1 MRVRLLTLDSYGA
14 FRNRTIELGTALSV
28 VLGPNETGKSTA
40 LDALADLLWSIP
52 QSSKRAFHFRRQELA
67 VSAVLVLPDGTEVPV
82 ERSASGLVDTATRGE
97 VPALWQGDGDDRG
110 RWRTSFGLTH
120 EELRKGGEHLF
131 KGEGDLASLIFR
143 ARSGQSVH
151 HLLDSLSARADSLY
165 KEHRGNKSVRARRA
179 TAEYERAVH
188 DVEEATALAA
198 DVTAIR
204 EVLRQVG
211 EDVEQTRRGKD
222 AAFAGL
228 ADQEARLRVVD
239 RVRQLAQAEARIA
252 ALRSAGSC
260 LDAEDLALHA
270 ETANRLHR
278 TESAILDVEGEITA
292 TSAQL
297 ADTASEDPVLEDRD
311 LIERLKREST
321 ARLDDAE
328 QAQTCRADADK
339 SDAGTRALLVEL
351 TGNVDQPVDV
361 LLNTLWVGEDRV
373 AELDAAAEALVQ
385 ADAVVAERQRQVEA
399 AGDREPAAP
408 GAQAPDA
415 QIVASVREAVSAI
428 EAEDS
433 VVTAF
438 RRTAEAVAEARHEHA
453 RLLTSVGLP
462 AHTRLGALPS
472 RESVMVACDEVSAR
486 DGDVRTARRELDDL
500 ETRAAGVQRQLSED
514 ELHHV
519 PDPAEVTAARAARD
533 ELITEVVRTWLAG
546 EPPARAPGLP
556 VRVERAVREADRVG
570 DLVAEHVEVAARCGV
585 LTAEL
590 AKTRAQAVAAGSKV
604 AEAERAAAAAGQA
617 WEAIWEPVGVPCPPV
632 TGALVHHESLAG
644 ALAAEGRAITASRT
658 AEDLRPVVEER
669 RNYLADVLARAGRPR
684 PEADLDSLLEAAKH
698 LLAEEDDAREA
709 RAVAQNVRAIRQ
721 EAEREL
727 ERARAQRDGSADRWR
742 TALAAA
748 QLPDLSPTGWYR
760 RRDIVTQARAS
771 HVTATGLRERARQ
784 LTEQHQRF
792 VEELAALT
800 TRLGAEDDDTTDA
813 LDTLSARVQSALEAK
828 GTADNLVGRLDSLHR
843 KLEEHTGQRHVAIVA
858 LDDLRRRTDAS
869 DLNAAADRGEE
880 LAGLLTAVNQHSE
893 VVRTA
898 LPRTDLR
905 QLVAE
910 LKDVDEEQL
919 RIDVDTARQ
928 RYEDADKTHEE
939 ALRRYGELSQRHQAL
954 ITRPGAAELHAKAHE
969 RLAVLADE
977 VEEYLVAEIQR
988 TVLRDELEVYER
1000 EHASPLLDTAGRI
1013 LEELTGGRY
1022 VALHT
1027 HSDAKGRSLRIVGAD
1042 ERPRK
1047 PDELSE
1053 GTADQAFL
1061 ALRLAGIE
1069 SLQDDR
1075 RIRGLPTLPV
1085 VLDDV
1090 LMTFDDTRA
1099 AATLKVMARLA
1110 RQWQIVVFS
1119 HHTHIRQVAEG
1130 LELDNLTIAEL
1141 VAPPSIDSTRAPQEI
1156 RDAAR
1161 ETIVIGNQ
1169 PEPAP
1174 RGTRAVDPTLVRAW
1188 ARRTGRQVA
1197 DRGRISQDVVDAYE
1211 AAHS

>member
-1 MRVRLLTLDSYGA
+1 MRVRRLTLDSYGA
-14 FRNRTIELGTALSV
+14 FHNRTIELGTGLSV
-28 VLGPNETGKSTA
+28 VLGPNETGKTTA

-52 QSSKRAFHFRRQELA
+52 QSSKRAFHYRRQELA
-67 VSAVLVLPDGTEVPV
+67 ISAVLVLPDGTEIPV
-82 ERSASGLVDTATRGE
+82 ERRASGMIDTATGAE
-97 VPALWQGDGDDRG
+97 VPVLWQGDGDDRG
-110 RWRTSFGLTH
+110 RWRTSFGLSH
-120 EELRKGGEHLF
+120 EELRKGGEYLF

-165 KEHRGNKSVRARRA
+165 KEHRGNKGVRARRA
-179 TAEYERAVH
+179 IAEYEQAVH

-211 EDVEQTRRGKD
+211 EDVERARRVKD
-222 AAFAGL
+222 AAFTEMAG
-228 ADQEARLRVVD
+228 QQARLRVIG
-239 RVRQLAQAEARIA
+239 RIRLLAQAEGRIS
-252 ALRSAGSC
+252 ALRSAGPC
-260 LDAEDLALHA
+260 LDADDLALHG
-270 ETANRLHR
+270 ETAERLHR
-278 TESAILDVEGEITA
+278 AEGEIVGVEGEIAA

-297 ADTASEDPVLEDRD
+297 ADTASEDPILEDRS
-311 LIERLKREST
+311 LVERLQREST

-328 QAQTCRADADK
+328 QARACLADADE
-339 SDAGTRALLVEL
+339 SDASTRALLVEL

-373 AELDAAAEALVQ
+373 SELDAAAEALVQ
-385 ADAVVAERQRQVEA
+385 ADAVVIERQRQVET
-399 AGDREPAAP
+399 AGDREPATSDAE
-408 GAQAPDA
+408 APDA
-415 QIVASVREAVSAI
+415 QVVASLREAVSAI

-438 RRTAEAVAEARHEHA
+438 RRAVQAVADARHEHA
-453 RLLTSVGLP
+453 RLLTTVGLP
-462 AHTRLGALPS
+462 AHTRLGTLPS
-472 RESVMVACDEVSAR
+472 RESVMGARDDITACDDAI
-486 DGDVRTARRELDDL
+486 RTARRELDGLDRRS
-500 ETRAAGVQRQLSED
+500 TDIQRQLSDD

-519 PDPAEVTAARAARD
+519 PDPAEVTVARAARD
-533 ELITEVVRTWLAG
+533 DLITEVVRAWLAG

-556 VRVERAVREADRVG
+556 VEVERAVREADRVG
-570 DLVAEHVEVAARCGV
+570 DLLAEHAEVAARRGV

-590 AKTRAQAVAAGSKV
+590 AKTRAEAIVAGSKV
-604 AEAERAAAAAGQA
+604 AEAERACTAARQA
-617 WEAIWEPVGVPCPPV
+617 WEAIWAPVGVPHPPV
-632 TGALVHHESLAG
+632 TDALVFHESLAG
-644 ALAAEGRAITASRT
+644 ALVAEGRAVTATRT
-658 AEDLRPVVEER
+658 AEDLRPAVEER
-669 RNYLADVLARAGRPR
+669 RHYLADVVARAGRPR
-684 PEADLDSLLEAAKH
+684 PEADLDSLLEAARH
-698 LLAEEDDAREA
+698 LLDEDDDAREA
-709 RAVAQNVRAIRQ
+709 RAVARKVRAIRQ

-727 ERARAQRDGSADRWR
+727 ERARTRRNESADRWR
-742 TALAAA
+742 TTLATAH
-748 QLPDLSPTGWYR
+748 LPDLSPTGWYR
-760 RRDIVTQARAS
+760 RRDIVTRARTS

-784 LTEQHQRF
+784 LAERHCGF
-792 VEELAALT
+792 VDELAALT
-800 TRLGAEDDDTTDA
+800 ARLGVEGDHVTDV
-813 LDTLSARVQSALEAK
+813 LDTLSARVQAAMQAK
-828 GTADNLVGRLDSLHR
+828 GTADNLVRRLDSLRR
-843 KLEEHTGQRHVAIVA
+843 KLEEHIEQRRLAIAV
-858 LDDLRRRTDAS
+858 LDDLRQRTDAV
-869 DLNAAADRGEE
+869 DLDAAAERGEE
-880 LAGLLTAVNQHSE
+880 LAGLLTDVDQHSE

-898 LPRTDLR
+898 VPRTDPR

-910 LKDVDEEQL
+910 LSDVDEEQL
-919 RIDVDTARQ
+919 RIDADTAGR
-928 RYEDADKTHEE
+928 RYEDADKAHEE

-988 TVLRDELEVYER
+988 TVLRDELEAYER
-1000 EHASPLLDTAGRI
+1000 EHSSPLLETAGRI

-1027 HSDAKGRSLRIVGAD
+1027 HSDANGRSLRIVGTD

-1075 RIRGLPTLPV
+1075 RTRGLPTLPV

-1090 LMTFDDTRA
+1090 LMTFDDARA

-1110 RQWQIVVFS
+1110 RRWQIVVFS
-1119 HHTHIRQVAEG
+1119 HHTHLRQVAEG
-1130 LELDNLTIAEL
+1130 LESDNLTIAEL
-1141 VAPPSIDSTRAPQEI
+1141 DAPSSIDSTRTPQEI

-1161 ETIVIGNQ
+1161 ERIVIGNHT
-1169 PEPAP
+1169 EPAP
-1174 RGTRAVDPTLVRAW
+1174 RATKTVDPTLVRAW
-1188 ARRTGRQVA
+1188 ARRTGRQVG
-1197 DRGRISQDVVDAYE
+1197 DRGRISQDVIDAYE

>member
-14 FRNRTIELGTALSV
+14 FRNRTIELGTGLSV

-40 LDALADLLWSIP
+40 LDALADVLWSIP
-52 QSSKRAFHFRRQELA
+52 QSSKRAFQFRRQELA
-67 VSAVLVLPDGTEVPV
+67 ISAVLVLPDGTEVPV

-179 TAEYERAVH
+179 VAEYEQAVN

-204 EVLRQVG
+204 EVLRQVE
-211 EDVEQTRRGKD
+211 EDVERTRRVKG
-222 AAFAGL
+222 AAFTGL
-228 ADQEARLRVVD
+228 TDQEARLRVVD
-239 RVRQLAQAEARIA
+239 RVRQLALDEARIA
-252 ALRSAGSC
+252 ALRSEGPC
-260 LDAEDLALHA
+260 LDTEDLALHA
-270 ETANRLHR
+270 DTAERLHR
-278 TESAILDVEGEITA
+278 TESAIADVEDEITV

-297 ADTASEDPVLEDRD
+297 ADTASEDTVLGDRD
-311 LIERLKREST
+311 LVERLKREST
-321 ARLDDAE
+321 ARLDDTE
-328 QAQTCRADADK
+328 QAQACRADADE
-339 SDAGTRALLVEL
+339 SDAGTRALLVDL
-351 TGNVDQPVDV
+351 TGTVDQPVDV
-361 LLNTLWVGEDRV
+361 LLNMLWVGEDRV

-385 ADAVVAERQRQVEA
+385 ADAVVAERHRQVEA
-399 AGDREPAAP
+399 AGDREPAVP
-408 GAQAPDA
+408 GGQSPDA
-415 QIVASVREAVSAI
+415 QVVASVREAVSAT

-472 RESVMVACDEVSAR
+472 RESVIVACDEVSAR
-486 DGDVRTARRELDDL
+486 EGDVRMARRELDDL
-500 ETRAAGVQRQLSED
+500 ETRAEGVRRQLSED

-533 ELITEVVRTWLAG
+533 ELITEVVRAWLAG
-546 EPPARAPGLP
+546 EPSGRAPDLP

-570 DLVAEHVEVAARCGV
+570 DLVAEHVEVAARCRV
-585 LTAEL
+585 LAAEL
-590 AKTRAQAVAAGSKV
+590 AKTRAQAEAAGSKV
-604 AEAERAAAAAGQA
+604 AEAERASSVVGQA
-617 WEAIWEPVGVPCPPV
+617 WEATWEPAGVPRPPV

-644 ALAAEGRAITASRT
+644 ALAAEGRAVTASRT
-658 AEDLRPVVEER
+658 AEDLRPAVEER
-669 RNYLADVLARAGRPR
+669 RNYLADILAQAGRPR
-684 PEADLDSLLEAAKH
+684 PEADFDSLLEAAKH
-698 LLAEEDDAREA
+698 LLAEDDDAREA

-727 ERARAQRDGSADRWR
+727 DRAHAQRDGSVNRWR

-784 LTEQHQRF
+784 SAERHQRF
-792 VEELAALT
+792 VDELAALT
-800 TRLGAEDDDTTDA
+800 TRLGVEDEDVTDA

-843 KLEEHTGQRHVAIVA
+843 KLEEHTGQRHLAIAA

-869 DLNAAADRGEE
+869 DLDAAAERGEE
-880 LAGLLTAVNQHSE
+880 LAGLLTGVNQHSE

-898 LPRTDLR
+898 LPRTDPR

-910 LKDVDEEQL
+910 LKDIDEEQL

-928 RYEDADKTHEE
+928 RYEDADKMHEE

-988 TVLRDELEVYER
+988 TVLRDELEAYER

-1027 HSDAKGRSLRIVGAD
+1027 HSDANGRSLRIVGAD

-1047 PDELSE
+1047 PGELSE

-1061 ALRLAGIE
+1061 ALRLAGVE

-1075 RIRGLPTLPV
+1075 RTRGLPTLPV
-1085 VLDDV
+1085 VFDDV
-1090 LMTFDDTRA
+1090 LMTFDDTRT

-1141 VAPPSIDSTRAPQEI
+1141 VVPPPLDSTRTPQEI

-1161 ETIVIGNQ
+1161 ENIVIGNQ

-1174 RGTRAVDPTLVRAW
+1174 CVTRTVDPTLVRAW

-1197 DRGRISQDVVDAYE
+1197 DRGRISQDVVDAYD